1 MCTNDT
7 DKSEAEL
14 LGAQKRQPHLERRHA
29 TFKGVFEAAPIALKS
44 DCRIDAH
51 GFCLYVALLVHA
63 LIEREV
69 RQAMA
74 EAGIPE
80 LPHYHED
87 RACKTPIAARVLEV
101 LAPLARTTVC
111 HRDDVLTVA
120 ARELSPLQAQL
131 LTLLEMPLGASVTPC
146 ARR

>member
-74 EAGIPE
+74 EAGIAE
-80 LPHYHED
+80 LPTTT
-87 RACKTPIAARVLEV
+87 KTEP
-101 LAPLARTTVC
+101 
-111 HRDDVLTVA
+111 
-120 ARELSPLQAQL
+120 
-131 LTLLEMPLGASVTPC
+131 
-146 ARR
+146 ARRRSRHGCSRSSPRSHEPPSAIVTTSSPSRRGSSARYKHSSSRSSKCHSVPP